1 MVSITQRYLNASAW
15 TLLVYD
21 YFLTF
26 ESEVTTI
33 WKSPWSIG
41 IPLFYLNRYLPLV
54 DEALLIYYGRS
65 TDSAKTCEAIFKT
78 QLWTMFVGG
87 TACRVIIYLHACAL
101 WGRNRI
107 VVFLLGGLLL
117 ATLSAWAAF
126 IALQT
131 ANLDFLG
138 VFDQPHATVHGCRLK
153 VKVAYWQ
160 GIYISALATEAVTV
174 AFMMVRGL
182 QHLRQSRDSWV
193 LTLYGNGILYC
204 VVIIL
209 LGIINVV
216 VLNIPAMIKATILL
230 APLQR
235 TMESILCSRLM
246 FVILQRQKV
255 LHISG
260 TGTEGAFGTGNIEE
274 PGIPNS
280 REVLTSFEEYPRHS
294 VADGM
299 ELQASGRELSKRAVI
314 GIYDQ
319 RW

>member
-26 ESEVTTI
+26 DSEVTTI

-41 IPLFYLNRYLPLV
+41 IPLFYLNRYLPLI

-65 TDSAKTCEAIFKT
+65 TDSARACEAIFKT
-78 QLWTMFVGG
+78 QLWTTFVGG

-174 AFMMVRGL
+174 AFMLVRGL
-182 QHLRQSRDSWV
+182 QHVRQSRDSWV
-193 LTLYGNGILYC
+193 LTLYGNGI
-204 VVIIL
+204 
-209 LGIINVV
+209 INVV
-216 VLNIPAMIKATILL
+216 VLNIPAMVKATILL

-260 TGTEGAFGTGNIEE
+260 TGTEGVFGTGHVEE

-280 REVLTSFEEYPRHS
+280 REVLTSFEEYPRHW
-294 VADGM
+294 VADGV
-299 ELQASGRELSKRAVI
+299 ESQVSGRELSRRAAI